1 MSATAAKP
9 LTEVQ
14 AAALFLVG
22 VLREGFGD
30 EATTCL
36 MQGMA
41 AGNEDAFRAMHAAA
55 TRLLAMTEEGT
66 LPPGFAHLPG
76 VYWAE
81 AERLKVARAGGGK
94 TH

>member
-1 MSATAAKP
+1 VSAAAAKP

-36 MQGMA
+36 MQGLA
-41 AGNEDAFRAMHAAA
+41 RGDEDAFRAMHAAA
-55 TRLLAMTEEGT
+55 TRLLALTEQGA
-66 LPPGFAHLPG
+66 LPPGFEALPG

-81 AERLKVARAGGGK
+81 AERLKVARAGGK
-94 TH
+94 AH

>member
-1 MSATAAKP
+1 MSAAKP

-36 MQGMA
+36 MEGLA
-41 AGNEDAFRAMHAAA
+41 AGNEDSFRAMHAVS
-55 TRLLAMTEEGT
+55 TRLLALTDEGT
-66 LPPGFAHLPG
+66 LPPGFAELPG

-81 AERLKVARAGGGK
+81 AERLKVARAGGK
-94 TH
+94 AH